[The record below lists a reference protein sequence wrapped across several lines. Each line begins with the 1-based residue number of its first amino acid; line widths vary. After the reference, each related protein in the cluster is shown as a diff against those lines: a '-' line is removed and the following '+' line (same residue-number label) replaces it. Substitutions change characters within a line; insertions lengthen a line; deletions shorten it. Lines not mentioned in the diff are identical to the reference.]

1 MELLPSNKFDLIV
14 THSTSGEY
22 TKHLRHE
29 ETAKAVLDLC
39 DNKELLT
46 SRLWAFAYEDND
58 RQYLPRAIEQAD
70 ILVDLEEQIVSIDS
84 EETLPVIFLNGITSQ
99 ATPVPT
105 LYAIRYFCRE
115 LESAID
121 LLLDSPELQNLLSL
135 QEEEKNRI
143 HEHLQKIMH
152 RFQEFLMAD
161 VRR

>member
-1 MELLPSNKFDLIV
+1 V
-14 THSTSGEY
+14 
-22 TKHLRHE
+22 
-29 ETAKAVLDLC
+29 
-39 DNKELLT
+39 
-46 SRLWAFAYEDND
+46 
-58 RQYLPRAIEQAD
+58 
-70 ILVDLEEQIVSIDS
+70 VDLEDQIVSIDP

-121 LLLDSPELQNLLSL
+121 VLLDNPELQTLLSL
-135 QEEEKNRI
+135 REDEKNKI

-152 RFQEFLMAD
+152 RFQEFLMTD